1 MNQRPISPAHILVVD
16 DEPQIVDSVS
26 AYLVHK
32 AGYQV
37 TCAESGP
44 EAVDIL
50 RHSTRPDADPIDL
63 VVMDMRMPG
72 MTGLEVLQWLR
83 GHETLA
89 YTRFI
94 VLTAASG
101 DDEKVDALSA
111 GADDYILKPYH
122 PQELLARVNTILRTQ
137 QLEKQLQRQSQQLAA
152 LNRVSNS
159 ITTTLE
165 IHRIPEAAVAG
176 ARAVLGVEAAVLF
189 LYEQEAEAL
198 HCRAADGKGINREA
212 FTPINFGEGVI
223 GRVFAQKRVALI
235 NDPPAKTQ
243 FLPQQDGS
251 ALPVQNMLAIPLSIR
266 GKPLGVLAAYNKP
279 GMPFTDVDRD
289 LLSSLGGAI
298 SRAIENAM
306 LFHRVRARQQDLEQ
320 SRNQLQA
327 VMDGILNPI
336 YTINRAWEL
345 VAVNRQKAAELDHRP
360 ETVLGRP
367 CFAALFGRESPC
379 DHCRVAET
387 FADRQARQWSVS
399 PVGDDLLPQAWDI
412 HAYPLP
418 GTPAGQAQA
427 VIVWQD
433 RTEERRLENSLMQAG
448 KLAAIGQLAAG
459 VAHEINNPLTAINAN
474 AEMLKMFIPPEDE
487 NYESVDLIARA
498 GERAANVVHN
508 LLDFAR
514 QNQYAFEE
522 GQVNHSLQ
530 QAITLVTYQ
539 LQTANITISYRPADG
554 LPVIRASWEH
564 LKTVWLN
571 LLINARDALDGR
583 PAGHPDPARIEVET
597 RLDPEATT
605 VQVLIR
611 DNGMGMSDRQMAHIF
626 EPFYT
631 TKAPGRGTGLG
642 LATSHRVIE
651 QHGGQVDVVSRP
663 GEGTTFIIHLPIAY
677 REQQIGKP

>member
-1 MNQRPISPAHILVVD
+1 MKPPVHILVVD
-16 DEPQIVDSVS
+16 DEPQIVDAVS
-26 AYLVHK
+26 AYLRRK
-32 AGYQV
+32 AGYRV
-37 TCAESGP
+37 TCAESGQAAI
-44 EAVDIL
+44 EIL
-50 RHSTRPDADPIDL
+50 GNSVRPGVPLIDL

-83 GHETLA
+83 NHETLA

-94 VLTAASG
+94 MLTAASG
-101 DDEKVDALSA
+101 EDEKVDALSA

-122 PQELLARVNTILRTQ
+122 PQELLARINTILRTQ

-152 LNRVSNS
+152 LNQVSNT

-165 IHRIPEAAVAG
+165 IQRIPEAAVAG
-176 ARAVLGVEAAVLF
+176 IRAVLGVAAAAIF

-198 HCRAADGKGINREA
+198 LCQATDGDALRREA
-212 FTPINFGEGVI
+212 FSPVVPGEGVI
-223 GRVFAQKRVALI
+223 GRVYAQRQIALF
-235 NDPPAKTQ
+235 NDPAEALLAHPQYNEAA
-243 FLPQQDGS
+243 FLI
-251 ALPVQNMLAIPLSIR
+251 QNVLAVPLLVRRKS
-266 GKPLGVLAAYNKP
+266 LGVLVAYNKP
-279 GMPFTDVDRD
+279 AQPFNDVDRD
-289 LLSSLGGAI
+289 LLSSLAGAI
-298 SRAIENAM
+298 SRAIENAL

-336 YTINRAWEL
+336 YTINDAWVL
-345 VAVNRQKAAELDHRP
+345 VAVNRQKAAELGHRA
-360 ETVLGRP
+360 EAVLGQP
-367 CFAALFGRESPC
+367 CYASLFSRDKPC
-379 DHCRVAET
+379 EHCQVAET
-387 FADRQARQWSVS
+387 LADRRARQWSIA
-399 PVGDDLLPQAWDI
+399 PVGEDNLPQAWDI
-412 HAYPLP
+412 YAYPIP
-418 GTPAGQAQA
+418 ATPAGLSLDQAQA

-498 GERAANVVHN
+498 GERAANVVHH

-522 GQVNHSLQ
+522 GDVNQSLQ
-530 QAITLVTYQ
+530 QALKLVAYQ
-539 LQTANITISYRPADG
+539 LQSAGITISCRLADD
-554 LPVIRASWEH
+554 LPFIRASWEH

-571 LLINARDALDGR
+571 LLINARDALVAR
-583 PAGHPDPARIEVET
+583 PAEGNQPPHIEVET
-597 RLDPEATT
+597 RHDHENAT
-605 VQVLIR
+605 VQVLIS
-611 DNGMGMSDRQMAHIF
+611 DNGIGMTSMQLAHIF

-631 TKAPGRGTGLG
+631 TKDPGRGTGLG
-642 LATSHRVIE
+642 LATSHRVVE

-663 GEGTTFIIHLPIAY
+663 EEGTTFIIHIPIA
-677 REQQIGKP
+677 RPAQQGK